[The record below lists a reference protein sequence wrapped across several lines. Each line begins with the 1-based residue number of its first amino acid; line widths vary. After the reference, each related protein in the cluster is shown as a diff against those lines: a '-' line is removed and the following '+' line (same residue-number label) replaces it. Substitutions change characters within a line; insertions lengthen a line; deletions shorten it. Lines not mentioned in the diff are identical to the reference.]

1 MRGTT
6 AGLVAA
12 IGTLLAG
19 CAAVPPP
26 ADEAKTLAAPSRYK
40 VVLVA
45 GDPSIRA
52 FDNAT
57 ARLGA
62 MLQSRAG
69 VAPDDIQRLSARDDV
84 VAEGAALATA
94 PAVLAAIAR
103 MAPGPGQGCLVFATS
118 HGSPRV
124 GLDLPRLAAEPHL
137 APAALDEALTRG
149 CGSAPTVVVVSGC
162 FSGAYLRGAML
173 RPNRVVISAARADRP
188 SFGCGAGNVFT
199 FFDECLLGSM
209 ADTPAGIPSQAT
221 VAATRSCVSAR
232 EHGRFRPSEPQSW
245 FGPAVADLPVPWR
258 L

>member
-94 PAVLAAIAR
+94 PAWPLLP
-103 MAPGPGQGCLVFATS
+103 PGS
-118 HGSPRV
+118 SR
-124 GLDLPRLAAEPHL
+124 DLS
-137 APAALDEALTRG
+137 T
-149 CGSAPTVVVVSGC
+149 
-162 FSGAYLRGAML
+162 
-173 RPNRVVISAARADRP
+173 AARARDDAP
-188 SFGCGAGNVFT
+188 S
-199 FFDECLLGSM
+199 
-209 ADTPAGIPSQAT
+209 
-221 VAATRSCVSAR
+221 
-232 EHGRFRPSEPQSW
+232 
-245 FGPAVADLPVPWR
+245 
-258 L
+258 